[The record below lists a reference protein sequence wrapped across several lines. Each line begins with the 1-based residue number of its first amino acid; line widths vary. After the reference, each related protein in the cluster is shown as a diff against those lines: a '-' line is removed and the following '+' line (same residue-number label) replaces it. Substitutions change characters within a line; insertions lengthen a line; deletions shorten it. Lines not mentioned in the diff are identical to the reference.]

1 MSAALGWGLRVV
13 AGPVQRRTPPT
24 VQIAAR
30 APSQSYLPLC
40 CQALPPSRP
49 PCRLGNVTRPS
60 ADLGLFRLKFGPI
73 LRPIKEVM
81 EEVMRD
87 AWSFDLL
94 DRSQIIHVRPF
105 GLGMMCTLRAVAAA
119 SSLPEMQESWGAAFK
134 IKAQLLGFAHE
145 PPLTPCV
152 IAAAGP
158 AL

>member
-1 MSAALGWGLRVV
+1 MA
-13 AGPVQRRTPPT
+13 
-24 VQIAAR
+24 
-30 APSQSYLPLC
+30 
-40 CQALPPSRP
+40 
-49 PCRLGNVTRPS
+49 RPS
-60 ADLGLFRLKFGPI
+60 TDLGLFRLKFGPI

-87 AWSFDLL
+87 AWSFD
-94 DRSQIIHVRPF
+94 RSQTIHVRPF